1 MIPRVEEK
9 VISLGVPQKKKKT
22 TEDVENDNVLK
33 RVVNKLKWLTEDM
46 MVAYAFSITNDDI
59 LNTSSED
66 MRSKEI
72 G

>member
-1 MIPRVEEK
+1 MSHKR
-9 VISLGVPQKKKKT
+9 KKT
-22 TEDVENDNVLK
+22 TEDVENDKVLK
-33 RVVNKLKWLTEDM
+33 RVVNKPNWLTEDM
-46 MVAYAFSITNDDI
+46 MVAYVFSITDDDI